1 MSEEGFLHL
10 ISVSGEIP
18 LKSPRT
24 KPRFFRALAKAVED
38 ALGRRGVKSFRMWRD
53 GSRVF
58 LRAPTNCLDT
68 LSHVF
73 GVRRACV
80 AVETPFND
88 LNDLS
93 AKVAELLKDVVRG
106 RKFAVRVK
114 RVGKHDFTSVD
125 AARAI
130 GSALHPYSAGVDL
143 TNPEV
148 EVRVEI
154 RGSVAYV
161 IRECVEGPGGL
172 PAGTEG
178 RVLTL
183 FSGGFDSP
191 VAAWMAAKR
200 GLETHFL
207 HFVLTS
213 PESASQAFEVA
224 RKLATDWLHGYRPK
238 FIVVDYRRVVEEVV
252 RRVRRDFRQVVLRAL
267 MYVGGWLAA
276 ERFGFDALV
285 TGEAVGQAS
294 SQTLR
299 NLAAVEEVVA
309 RVLGRPPHVLR
320 PLACMDKEEIISLSK
335 RVGTHDLS
343 ARVAEYC
350 AIAPSRVVT
359 RAKPREL
366 AEELGKVS
374 LNLVRDAVASASTA
388 DALNPPPKQWLPDD
402 IEIDY
407 IPEGAVVVD
416 MRSLKEYREWHY
428 PGAIHVSEAGDLRRF
443 RDRPVVLYCSHG
455 YASYLMAE
463 HLRRE
468 GVRAYSV
475 KGGVETLK
483 RLARGMR

>member
-1 MSEEGFLHL
+1 MSEGDFLHL

-24 KPRFFRALAKAVED
+24 KPRFFKALSRAIDD
-38 ALGRRGVKSFRMWRD
+38 ALRRSGVERFKLWRD

-58 LRAPTNCLDT
+58 LQAPTNCLQV
-68 LSHVF
+68 LARVF
-73 GVRRACV
+73 GVRRACT
-80 AVETPFND
+80 AVEVGFKD

-93 AKVAELLKDVVRG
+93 VRVAELLKDAVRG

-114 RVGKHDFTSVD
+114 RVGKHGFTSID

-130 GSALHPYSAGVDL
+130 GSALYPHSAGVDL
-143 TNPEV
+143 SNPEV

-154 RGSVAYV
+154 RGNVAYV
-161 IRECVEGPGGL
+161 IRECVDGPGGL

-178 RVLTL
+178 RALTL

-191 VAAWMAAKR
+191 VAAWMAARR

-224 RKLATDWLHGYRPK
+224 GKLSRDWLHGYRPK
-238 FIVVDYRRVVEEVV
+238 FIVIDYRRVVEEVV
-252 RRVRRDFRQVVLRAL
+252 SRVRRDFRQVVLRTI
-267 MYVGGWLAA
+267 MYVGGWLAT
-276 ERFGFDALV
+276 ERYGFDILV
-285 TGEAVGQAS
+285 TGEALGQAS

-299 NLAAVEEVVA
+299 NLNAVEEVAA
-309 RVLGRPPHVLR
+309 RVLGRPPHLLR
-320 PLACMDKEEIISLSK
+320 PLACMDKEEIISLS
-335 RVGTHDLS
+335 RRIGTYDLS
-343 ARVAEYC
+343 AKVAEYC

-366 AEELGKVS
+366 AEEVGKVS
-374 LNLVRDAVASASTA
+374 MDLIREAVASASVA
-388 DALNPPPKQWLPDD
+388 DALGNPPRQWLPDSV
-402 IEIDY
+402 EIDY
-407 IPEGAVVVD
+407 IPKDALVVD
-416 MRSLKEYREWHY
+416 MRSLKDYREWHY
-428 PGAIHVSEAGDLRRF
+428 PGAIHISEAGDLRRV

-455 YASYLMAE
+455 YASYLMAQ

-475 KGGVETLK
+475 RGGVNTL
-483 RLARGMR
+483 RGLRGSRR